1 MKLFDDEG
9 HLSEE
14 GFSLLLND
22 GGDELQR
29 LEISEH
35 LSFCDACLATYL
47 EKLESQALI
56 TPVVSRVEQI
66 RQSGA
71 RRGMSLFYRRFTVVA
86 ATFLAMILWSAGA
99 FSWQYE
105 WIEQNNV
112 GKLARQSQQVL
123 QMENSLEKRITSKYH
138 EWIDAVNDWGK

>member
-1 MKLFDDEG
+1 MKLFDDDG

-14 GFSLLLND
+14 SFSLLLND

-35 LSFCDACLATYL
+35 LSFCDACLAAYL

-56 TPVVSRVEQI
+56 APVVSRVEQI

-99 FSWQYE
+99 FSWQYQLME
-105 WIEQNNV
+105 ENMA
-112 GKLARQSQQVL
+112 KLTRQSHQVL

-138 EWIDAVNDWGK
+138 ELIDAVQNWGK